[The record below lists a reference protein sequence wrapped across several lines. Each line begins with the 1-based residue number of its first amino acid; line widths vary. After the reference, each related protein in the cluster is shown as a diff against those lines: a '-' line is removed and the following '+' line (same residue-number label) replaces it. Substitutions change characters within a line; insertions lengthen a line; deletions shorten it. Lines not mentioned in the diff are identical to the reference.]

1 MAAGRIEVGMP
12 RGGST
17 HPAGSVVDMTQA
29 VRFDHYGPVDVLDLV
44 EVEKPKPGPGRVL
57 VEVVAT
63 SINPGEIAIREG
75 EMADKAPSSFP
86 SGQGSD
92 LAGRIVEVGETVD
105 TWSVGDEVI
114 GWTDERAA
122 QAEFVAVPAD
132 QLVARP
138 PSVPWEQA
146 GSLYVAGGTA
156 HGMVDAVPTS
166 SGDTAVVFAATG
178 GVGSILTQLLVGRG
192 VRVLAVAGPAND
204 EWTRAAGAEPVHHG
218 EGLEQRLRDAAP
230 DGIDAAYDAF
240 GGGYVELA
248 IKLGVDVEKVI
259 TIIDFGTAER
269 LGAKIVFGY
278 QVTTTDVIGELA
290 RQIETGE
297 LSVPIAASFPLAQ
310 VREAYTQLAER
321 HTLGKIVLTGSAS

>member
-1 MAAGRIEVGMP
+1 MH
-12 RGGST
+12 RGGGT
-17 HPAGSVVDMTQA
+17 HHAGSVADMTHA
-29 VRFDHYGPVDVLDLV
+29 VRFDHYGPVHVLDLV
-44 EVEKPKPGPGRVL
+44 AVEKPQPGPGRVL

-92 LAGRIVEVGETVD
+92 LAGRIVEVGDQVD
-105 TWSVGDEVI
+105 EWSVGDEVI

-122 QAEFVAVPAD
+122 QAEFVVVPAD
-132 QLVARP
+132 QLIVRP
-138 PSVPWEQA
+138 PSVPWDQA
-146 GSLYVAGGTA
+146 GALYVAGGTA
-156 HGMVDAVPTS
+156 HAMVNAVPTGH
-166 SGDTAVVFAATG
+166 GDTAVVFAATG

-204 EWTRAAGAEPVHHG
+204 EWVRAVGAEPVNHG
-218 EGLEQRLRDAAP
+218 DGVEQRLRSAAP

-248 IKLGVDVEKVI
+248 LTLGVDAERVV
-259 TIIDFGTAER
+259 TIIDFDTAER
-269 LGAKIVFGY
+269 LGATIVFGY